1 MNHIFLSG
9 PESDQDKDGDEIPV
23 WFVYVGDDQAEPVS
37 RTYKVHNLK
46 RARALAAAM
55 RRDRM
60 LPVIDEAWPA

>member
-9 PESDQDKDGDEIPV
+9 PEPAQNKDGDEIPV
-23 WFVYVGDDQAEPVS
+23 WTVYVGDDQAEPVS
-37 RTYKVHNLK
+37 RTYTSHNLN